1 MIINKFCK
9 RIMKIIHILIPCEN
23 QYNSENHGIPFENH
37 ENHENHRIQKQLY
50 KIYENLLI
58 SLDN

>member
-1 MIINKFCK
+1 M
-9 RIMKIIHILIPCEN
+9 LIPCEN

-50 KIYENLLI
+50 KIYEIFVDLI
-58 SLDN
+58 R